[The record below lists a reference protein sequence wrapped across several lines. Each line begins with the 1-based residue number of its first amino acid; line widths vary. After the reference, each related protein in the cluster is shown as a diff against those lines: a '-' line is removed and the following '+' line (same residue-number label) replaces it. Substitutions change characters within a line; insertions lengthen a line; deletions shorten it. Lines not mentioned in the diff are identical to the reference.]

1 MKLIVSKNKTPS
13 VKDNIFS
20 TIMEAVSFSNTKDTI
35 YIESGHYNEKLIID
49 KELQIIGNGIVII
62 YNDCDYMNHVI
73 TIKEPTLLRNLSIRS
88 TNSNILYLF
97 NCSDV
102 IIDNCN
108 IISQKQSSISIYDSS
123 YFTIKNCY
131 IQSSKICIFYN
142 NLLNRFNHSGIID
155 NCNIISSDEH
165 CIKLIQNSK
174 LNIQNSTLKSPL
186 KPIVL
191 NEDTYIY
198 LENITIFDSPPNYIL
213 YRKNS
218 CPKFNL
224 LKETKVV
231 LK

>member
-1 MKLIVSKNKTPS
+1 MHPI
-13 VKDNIFS
+13 
-20 TIMEAVSFSNTKDTI
+20 A
-35 YIESGHYNEKLIID
+35 
-49 KELQIIGNGIVII
+49 
-62 YNDCDYMNHVI
+62 
-73 TIKEPTLLRNLSIRS
+73 
-88 TNSNILYLF
+88 
-97 NCSDV
+97 SD
-102 IIDNCN
+102 D
-108 IISQKQSSISIYDSS
+108 
-123 YFTIKNCY
+123 
-131 IQSSKICIFYN
+131 
-142 NLLNRFNHSGIID
+142 
-155 NCNIISSDEH
+155 NIISSDEH

-198 LENITIFDSPPNYIL
+198 LENITIFDSPTNYIL